1 MDVALAFILAQGDTA
16 EEGLR
21 IIIGMLIVG
30 LVFLSVIGLGE
41 LSEWLGHRR
50 GPR

>member
-1 MDVALAFILAQGDTA
+1 MAGGLAFALAQSTA
-16 EEGLR
+16 EEGR
-21 IIIGMLIVG
+21 HIIIGMLIVG

-41 LSEWLGHRR
+41 LGEWLVHRR

>member
-1 MDVALAFILAQGDTA
+1 MDAALAFLLAQGDPA
-16 EEGLR
+16 EEGLH

-30 LVFLSVIGLGE
+30 LVFVSVILLGE
-41 LSEWLGHRR
+41 LSEWLLHRR

>member
-1 MDVALAFILAQGDTA
+1 MNAALAFLLAQGDTA
-16 EEGLR
+16 EEGLH

-41 LSEWLGHRR
+41 LADWLLHRR
-50 GPR
+50 SPR